1 MRTRP
6 GTLRSR
12 SSADRAKTLATGGD
26 ERDIV
31 RVPNED
37 QDLAWS
43 TRSENTRLV
52 VHLSPHRKAGRGTL
66 TDGFTWFASAI

>member
-1 MRTRP
+1 MRTP
-6 GTLRSR
+6 WALRSR

-31 RVPNED
+31 RVTNEN

-43 TRSENTRLV
+43 TQSENPGLV
-52 VHLSPHRKAGRGTL
+52 VHLSPRRNASRGTL
-66 TDGFTWFASAI
+66 TDGFTWFASAS

>member
-1 MRTRP
+1 MRTPP

-12 SSADRAKTLATGGD
+12 SSADRAKTLATGGH
-26 ERDIV
+26 E
-31 RVPNED
+31 RVPNEN
-37 QDLAWS
+37 QNLAWS